1 MKDAALF
8 KAVIEN
14 VVDGIVVINKN
25 GLIRCV
31 NPSACL
37 LFGYTSDELCG
48 KNVSMLMQAPEGA
61 RHAGYVERYE
71 LTGQA
76 AIIGKGREV
85 KAVKKGGIV
94 FPARLAVGEASH
106 EDQQVY
112 IGIIHDLSLEKEAE
126 EKLQKYTNKLEAVV
140 EERTGFLKNIVHTL
154 EQAKDEVNISLQ
166 KEREVNRLKTRFVS
180 MASHEFRTPLSG
192 IQLSASLIEYYYNRQ
207 DKQKVLSHLKKIKVS
222 VGELTAILDDF
233 LSVEKIEAGKLKSCF
248 KEFDIREMC
257 LEVMAEVGTQSKPKQ
272 KIRYKHKGDTTT
284 VSLDCTLLRHC
295 LINLLTNAI
304 KYSGEDA
311 FIHIETIINSKMYH
325 LRVRDNGIGIPAN
338 DQANLFE
345 AFFRAQNTTG
355 IQGTGLG
362 LNIVKRYA
370 DMMNGFVRFES
381 VENQGSVF
389 TISFPIAKKKANY
402 SRVCVCDEDHSS
414 C

>member
-1 MKDAALF
+1 M
-8 KAVIEN
+8 
-14 VVDGIVVINKN
+14 
-25 GLIRCV
+25 
-31 NPSACL
+31 
-37 LFGYTSDELCG
+37 
-48 KNVSMLMQAPEGA
+48 
-61 RHAGYVERYE
+61 
-71 LTGQA
+71 
-76 AIIGKGREV
+76 
-85 KAVKKGGIV
+85 
-94 FPARLAVGEASH
+94 
-106 EDQQVY
+106 
-112 IGIIHDLSLEKEAE
+112 
-126 EKLQKYTNKLEAVV
+126 
-140 EERTGFLKNIVHTL
+140 
-154 EQAKDEVNISLQ
+154 
-166 KEREVNRLKTRFVS
+166 
-180 MASHEFRTPLSG
+180 
-192 IQLSASLIEYYYNRQ
+192 
-207 DKQKVLSHLKKIKVS
+207 
-222 VGELTAILDDF
+222 GELTAILDDF